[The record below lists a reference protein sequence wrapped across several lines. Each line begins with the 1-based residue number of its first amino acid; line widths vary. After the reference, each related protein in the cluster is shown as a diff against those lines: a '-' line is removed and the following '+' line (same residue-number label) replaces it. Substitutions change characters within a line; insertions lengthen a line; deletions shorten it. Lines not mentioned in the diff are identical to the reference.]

1 MAQAADLLKPL
12 YDLMAER
19 VRASKVIWTDD
30 TPVPVRDPTLPRT
43 RTGRSWVYV
52 GDDRLPGGGVTP
64 DRQPARA
71 GSAVRGGGEARTS
84 KEPG

>member
-52 GDDRLPGGGVTP
+52 GDDRLPGG
-64 DRQPARA
+64 A
-71 GSAVRGGGEARTS
+71 
-84 KEPG
+84 